1 MYGTTMD
8 GAVYRLTILREQE
21 WRLLRFLQNL
31 CVRDPVIC
39 PFTSARKRRWTSADI
54 EPSTSKPSHMHVDG
68 DVLSRLLERG
78 SSHLRQML
86 AVNEDSNISSP
97 EMVPPKAHMERFTEL
112 VNEAF
117 GRSLD
122 PVQDVMKWLRDLLRI
137 NL

>member
-1 MYGTTMD
+1 
-8 GAVYRLTILREQE
+8 
-21 WRLLRFLQNL
+21 
-31 CVRDPVIC
+31 
-39 PFTSARKRRWTSADI
+39 
-54 EPSTSKPSHMHVDG
+54 MHVDG